1 MQRPV
6 PNEDLL
12 RRSFA
17 VLEAEE
23 TSMAKYLREEHSAA
37 IGGARVGMDAL
48 RRIWPIEIDH
58 LAPTQ
63 AGEGEKLPDTMKR
76 AHVLI
81 EDAYLAL
88 DRVAQYF
95 HGPLVQRALLGVD
108 VTKELEEAEERLKIG
123 PKHAPPPPPVDESHR
138 DDSSAV

>member
-23 TSMAKYLREEHSAA
+23 TSMQTYLREEHSAA
-37 IGGARVGMDAL
+37 IGGARVAMDAL
-48 RRIWPIEIDH
+48 RRIWPIEVDQ
-58 LAPTQ
+58 LPPTRVSPAP
-63 AGEGEKLPDTMKR
+63 ASGEKLPETLRR
-76 AHVLI
+76 AHQLI
-81 EDAYLAL
+81 EDAYRAL
-88 DRVAQYF
+88 DRVGEYF
-95 HGPLVQRALLGVD
+95 HGSLVQRALLGED
-108 VTKELEEAEERLKIG
+108 VTRELEEAEERLKIG
-123 PKHAPPPPPVDESHR
+123 PKHAPPAPPV